1 MKFENRQQAGRLLA
15 QALIHHAGRDALVLG
30 LPRGGVP
37 VAYEVAV
44 TLEAPLDVLVVR
56 KIGVP
61 FQPELGM
68 GAIAEG
74 ASLYVNRD
82 IVEAVG
88 ISSADLLRAARRE
101 AREVRARVARFRGG
115 RRAPD
120 VRDRIVILVD
130 DGIATGGTTRAAIKS
145 LRKRRAGHIVL
156 AVPVAAPEI
165 IDRLRREVDEVVCLL
180 QPGTMYAIGM
190 WYEDFSQVSDAEV
203 MRLLELARTRS
214 VGAHEVTK
222 RGPM

>member
-1 MKFENRQQAGRLLA
+1 MRFENRQQAGRLLA
-15 QALIHHAGRDALVLG
+15 QAVIHHAGRDALVLG

-37 VAYEVAV
+37 VAYEVAA

-61 FQPELGM
+61 LQPELGM

-74 ASLYVNRD
+74 PSLHVNRD
-82 IVEAVG
+82 VVEAVG
-88 ISSADLLRAARRE
+88 ISPADFRRAARRE
-101 AREVRARVARFRGG
+101 AREVRDRVARFRGG

-156 AVPVAAPEI
+156 AVPVAAPDT

-180 QPGTMYAIGM
+180 RPRTMHAIGM

-214 VGAHEVTK
+214 AGAREVTE
-222 RGPM
+222 RRPM

>member
-1 MKFENRQQAGRLLA
+1 MQFENRRQAGRLLA
-15 QALIHHAGRDALVLG
+15 KALIHHAGRDALVLG

-37 VAYEVAV
+37 VAYEVAA

-74 ASLYVNRD
+74 PSLYVNRD
-82 IVEAVG
+82 IVETVG
-88 ISSADLLRAARRE
+88 ISSIDFLRAARRE

-115 RRAPD
+115 RLAPD

-180 QPGTMYAIGM
+180 QPRKMYAIGM
-190 WYEDFSQVSDAEV
+190 WYEDFSQVSDVEV

-214 VGAHEVTK
+214 VVAHEVTE